1 MNTPRVLAGRRRTIF
16 ARLCLVALA
25 QGGIAAGI
33 AFLVRRL
40 YHELIVH
47 GSARWSDSNI
57 IMIGA
62 LCAGA
67 IFAGWLRRREQIEAE
82 MLGQR
87 YANVLR
93 LALYDKVSSLAP
105 RDLQNSRTGGHLL
118 RFVGDLSAIQR
129 WISLGLAR
137 LCIAS
142 MVMGSA
148 LVALWFIN
156 PILALTVTLVFLCS
170 GAAAVVTGRRLRNA
184 IKKARRI
191 RSGLISDVTDRI
203 SAMPVIQLFSQVAR
217 ERKCIARRSRE
228 LRDTMI
234 VKASAVGSLRGIAE
248 AGSGLSFAA
257 ILAMGAL
264 EISQGRCGPGA
275 VMAAFSVLG
284 VITPRMRSLSR
295 VHEYWHAY
303 CVSIERISAFLEGN
317 KAVPDRPLPLPLTTQ
332 VSEIEF
338 REVALDGIL
347 KGVDVKV
354 SRGSVIAVVGPNGT
368 GKSTLLLL
376 VARLLEPTGGEILID
391 GQPIS
396 GLDVDSVR
404 ATVGL
409 ASPDLPVLRGT
420 VEENIR
426 YRQPDASD
434 DEVRRVCAISGVE
447 GILSDLPH
455 GMDTMI
461 VEGGANLSLGQ
472 RHRIM
477 LARALLGRP
486 RILLLDEIESNLD
499 ATSTRL
505 VDTIIKDYEGI
516 VLFVSHRLDRIVR
529 ADIVWHIN
537 DGRIVECGEPAELLR
552 SNGPTQRLLRA
563 SLEAAA

>member
-1 MNTPRVLAGRRRTIF
+1 MSAKCHSRRPTHP
-16 ARLCLVALA
+16 LC
-25 QGGIAAGI
+25 
-33 AFLVRRL
+33 
-40 YHELIVH
+40 
-47 GSARWSDSNI
+47 
-57 IMIGA
+57 
-62 LCAGA
+62 
-67 IFAGWLRRREQIEAE
+67 
-82 MLGQR
+82 
-87 YANVLR
+87 
-93 LALYDKVSSLAP
+93 
-105 RDLQNSRTGGHLL
+105 
-118 RFVGDLSAIQR
+118 
-129 WISLGLAR
+129 
-137 LCIAS
+137 
-142 MVMGSA
+142 
-148 LVALWFIN
+148 
-156 PILALTVTLVFLCS
+156 
-170 GAAAVVTGRRLRNA
+170 
-184 IKKARRI
+184 
-191 RSGLISDVTDRI
+191 
-203 SAMPVIQLFSQVAR
+203 
-217 ERKCIARRSRE
+217 
-228 LRDTMI
+228 
-234 VKASAVGSLRGIAE
+234 
-248 AGSGLSFAA
+248 
-257 ILAMGAL
+257 
-264 EISQGRCGPGA
+264 
-275 VMAAFSVLG
+275 
-284 VITPRMRSLSR
+284 LSR

-347 KGVDVKV
+347 KGVDAKV

>member
-347 KGVDVKV
+347 KGVDAKV
-354 SRGSVIAVVGPNGT
+354 SRGSVIAVVGPNGA